1 MARLPRLT
9 RIVLFVADVPRAG
22 TFFNTLGLAT
32 KPFRDSSLLVD
43 GVSPPLALTQSQ
55 GGGGPPQQGAVALCF
70 AVPNLHSLLPRLLNE
85 CGAELEGGVEFDAQ
99 RGAVATVKHG
109 GVFFTLTEEDG

>member
-1 MARLPRLT
+1 MSVQAPMME
-9 RIVLFVADVPRAG
+9 IAVG
-22 TFFNTLGLAT
+22 LGC
-32 KPFRDSSLLVD
+32 RR
-43 GVSPPLALTQSQ
+43 GVSSAVIASLVREALASVE
-55 GGGGPPQQGAVALCF
+55 QQGAAALCF